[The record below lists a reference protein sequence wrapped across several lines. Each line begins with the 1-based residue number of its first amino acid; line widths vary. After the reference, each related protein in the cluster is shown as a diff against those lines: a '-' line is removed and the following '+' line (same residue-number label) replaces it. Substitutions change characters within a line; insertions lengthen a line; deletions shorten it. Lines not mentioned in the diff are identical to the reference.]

1 MTDTSDIAV
10 LARHLALQNAS
21 RFGKTSP
28 GVVSGHLLAR
38 RPELT
43 RSIKEF
49 MPLITSICDEVNS
62 LSRNEIQR
70 ELDQLGEA
78 PPVAIQRAAPSEL
91 ELAPNP
97 GLPGYALRFAPNPDG
112 PLTLGNAR
120 PALLCD
126 FFVKKYKGRFVLR
139 FEDTSPSVK
148 PPLPEAYGWVFEDL
162 NWLGVK
168 VDEVYYQSDR
178 LELYYS
184 KAKELIQAGGVYVC
198 LCDRER
204 FRVHVKRKEPCP
216 HRGQTPA
223 KNLELL
229 DDMLSGKLKAGE
241 AVVRVKTDLSH
252 PNPAIRDWPALRI
265 DDAPHPRVGSK
276 YRVWPLYNW
285 SAAIDDHEMG
295 ITHIVRAKEHLTN
308 EARQQYVFEH
318 FGWKV
323 PTTVTIGRVKL
334 EGSVL
339 SKSKIMAG
347 LKEGSYLGMDDPRL
361 GTLKSLRRRG
371 ILPEVIRE
379 TILDLGAKPVEAMI
393 KWDNLSSANRAMVD
407 GTTKRFFFVGN
418 PVSLVVRRA
427 PAMEHVTLPNH
438 PANKEL
444 GERKI
449 VLSPSQGE
457 MRLLVSSE
465 DLSTASSGDPFRL
478 MGLFV
483 VKLGSRTG
491 NQATADFENMSAG
504 SASDR
509 GMKTVQWVPEASAV
523 PTALLMPD
531 ATWLKGFGESNLCKE
546 KEGEL
551 VQLMRV
557 GFVKL
562 EEVQAGR
569 ISAVFSHR

>member
-1 MTDTSDIAV
+1 MTDNSEVAA

-28 GVVSGHLLAR
+28 GTVSGHLLAR
-38 RPELT
+38 RPELAQ
-43 RSIKEF
+43 SIREF
-49 MPLITSICDEVNS
+49 MPLIASICDEVNA
-62 LSRNEIQR
+62 LSKDEIQR
-70 ELDQLGEA
+70 ELEHLGEA
-78 PPVAIQRAAPSEL
+78 PPVAIQRAPPSEL
-91 ELAPNP
+91 KLAPNP
-97 GLPGYALRFAPNPDG
+97 ELPGYALRFAPNPDG

-126 FFVKKYKGRFVLR
+126 YFAKKYKGRFVLR

-162 NWLGVK
+162 DWLGVK

-184 KAKELIQAGGVYVC
+184 KAKELIQKGGAYVC
-198 LCDRER
+198 LCDREK
-204 FRVHVKRKEPCP
+204 FREHVKRKQPCP
-216 HRGQTPA
+216 HRGQTPTR
-223 KNLELL
+223 NLELL
-229 DDMLSGKLKAGE
+229 NDMLSGKLKAGE
-241 AVVRVKTDLSH
+241 AVMRVKTDLSH

-285 SAAIDDHEMG
+285 SAAVDDHEMG

-308 EARQQYVFEH
+308 EARQEYVFGH
-318 FGWKV
+318 LGWKV

-339 SKSKIMAG
+339 SKSKIMVG
-347 LKEGSYLGMDDPRL
+347 LKEGSYSGLDDPRL

-371 ILPEVIRE
+371 ILPQVIRE

-393 KWDNLSSANRAMVD
+393 KWDNLSSANRALVD
-407 GTTKRFFFVGN
+407 ETTKRFFFVGT
-418 PVSLVVRRA
+418 PKSLVVKGA
-427 PAMEHVTLPNH
+427 PAMDHVTLPNH
-438 PANKEL
+438 PTNKRL
-444 GERKI
+444 GERRI
-449 VLSPSQGE
+449 DLNPSHGE
-457 MRLLVSSE
+457 MHLLVSSD
-465 DLSTASSGDPFRL
+465 DLSSVSRGDSIRL
-478 MGLFV
+478 MGLFNAKV
-483 VKLGSRTG
+483 GDKTKD
-491 NQATADFENMSAG
+491 QAIADFEDVPAG
-504 SASDR
+504 PASDR
-509 GMKTVQWVPEASAV
+509 GIKTMQWVPEASAV
-523 PTALLMPD
+523 PTVLLMPD
-531 ATWLKGFGESNLCKE
+531 ATWLKGSGESNLCNE

-557 GFVKL
+557 GFAKL
-562 EEVQAGR
+562 EEVQSGS

>member
-1 MTDTSDIAV
+1 LTDTSEIAA

-38 RPELT
+38 RPELV

-49 MPLITSICDEVNS
+49 MPLIASICEEVNS
-62 LSRNEIQR
+62 LPKNEIQR

-91 ELAPNP
+91 ELVPNL

-126 FFVKKYKGRFVLR
+126 FFAKKYKGRFVLR

-148 PPLPEAYGWVFEDL
+148 PPLLEAYGWVFEDL

-184 KAKELIQAGGVYVC
+184 KAKELIQTGGAYVC

-285 SAAIDDHEMG
+285 SAAVDDHEMG

-308 EARQQYVFEH
+308 EARQKYVFKH

-339 SKSKIMAG
+339 SKSKIMVG

-379 TILDLGAKPVEAMI
+379 TILDLGAKPVEATI

-407 GTTKRFFFVGN
+407 GTTKRFFFVAN
-418 PVSLVVRRA
+418 PVSLVVRGA
-427 PAMEHVTLPNH
+427 PAMERVTLPNH

-444 GERKI
+444 GERKMA
-449 VLSPSQGE
+449 LSPSQGE
-457 MRLLVSSE
+457 MHLLVSSE
-465 DLSTASSGDPFRL
+465 DLSTTSSGDSIRL
-478 MGLFV
+478 MGLFN

-491 NQATADFENMSAG
+491 NQATADFESMSAG
-504 SASDR
+504 SAPDR
-509 GMKTVQWVPEASAV
+509 GTKTIQWVPEASAV

-531 ATWLKGFGESNLCKE
+531 ATWLKGFGESNLCME

-562 EEVQAGR
+562 EEVQTGR